1 MPKLRD
7 FSGKEVLSFFE
18 SHDFSIIS
26 QHGSHIKLRRV
37 VGGNKQT
44 LIIPNHS
51 SIHKGTFVKFLIKQF
66 TTYQKRIF
74 VHFSI
79 LSKKITTPGYWKAP

>member
-1 MPKLRD
+1 MPKLKD

-18 SHDFSIIS
+18 SNSFSIVS

-37 VGGNKQT
+37 IGGNKQT

-51 SIHKGTFVKFLIKQF
+51 SIRKGTI
-66 TTYQKRIF
+66 REIF
-74 VHFSI
+74 NQAVRYIPEETLRAFFY
-79 LSKKITTPGYWKAP
+79 TD

>member
-1 MPKLRD
+1 MPKLKD

-18 SHDFSIIS
+18 SNGFSVVS

-44 LIIPNHS
+44 LIIPNHT
-51 SIHKGTFVKFLIKQF
+51 SIRKGTI
-66 TTYQKRIF
+66 REIF
-74 VHFSI
+74 NQAIHYI
-79 LSKKITTPGYWKAP
+79 AEENLSAFFYTE